1 VRSKDYM
8 LEGWQARRLES
19 QEGSKAG
26 KARKAG
32 KERKG
37 RQRREDSFSTLLT
50 NGLVLG
56 TCCSGYVT
64 IVEP

>member
-1 VRSKDYM
+1 M

-37 RQRREDSFSTLLT
+37 RQK
-50 NGLVLG
+50 
-56 TCCSGYVT
+56 
-64 IVEP
+64 